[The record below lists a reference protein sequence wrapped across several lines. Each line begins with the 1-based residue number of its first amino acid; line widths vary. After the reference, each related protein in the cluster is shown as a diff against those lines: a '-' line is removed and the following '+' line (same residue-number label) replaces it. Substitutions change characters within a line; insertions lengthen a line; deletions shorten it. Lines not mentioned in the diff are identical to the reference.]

1 MCEVLRTEAGR
12 HLVLDVKCR
21 LWNMKSVN
29 RSANEMEKELVVEVG
44 FYLQVQ
50 EKDTLKTVGDYI

>member
-1 MCEVLRTEAGR
+1 M
-12 HLVLDVKCR
+12 LDVKCW

-44 FYLQVQ
+44 FYVQVQ
-50 EKDTLKTVGDYI
+50 EKDTLKAMGDYI